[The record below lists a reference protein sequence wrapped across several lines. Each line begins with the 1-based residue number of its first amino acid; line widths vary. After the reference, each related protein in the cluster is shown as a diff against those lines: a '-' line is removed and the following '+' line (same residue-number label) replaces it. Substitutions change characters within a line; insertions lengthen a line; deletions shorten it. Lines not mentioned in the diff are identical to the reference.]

1 MPVPLQAHSPGG
13 SWLAVE
19 RPGQDYPMGV
29 ERKDILILPGAQ
41 IYSKLGEERHS
52 LGEGHAWPKAPTLTS
67 SGSTLKSVC
76 STTPKS
82 CGGSSLGRVR
92 SMRMQPPPGD
102 SANMGDGQGGHWGL

>member
-1 MPVPLQAHSPGG
+1 MPVPLQAHRPGG

-52 LGEGHAWPKAPTLTS
+52 LGGGAHLAQGLHTHQFRQHLEECLFHDPKELRRQQPGQSEKHEDAA
-67 SGSTLKSVC
+67 
-76 STTPKS
+76 TT
-82 CGGSSLGRVR
+82 R
-92 SMRMQPPPGD
+92 
-102 SANMGDGQGGHWGL
+102 GQCQHG